1 MYLKMEGFHS
11 AARANITE
19 EQPGADGESIAQSE
33 HVVFHWSSVCACGGQ
48 PVAVFKA
55 AMSLKWAMSFDA
67 PL

>member
-33 HVVFHWSSVCACGGQ
+33 HVVFHWSSVCVWWPTSGCLEGCN
-48 PVAVFKA
+48 V
-55 AMSLKWAMSFDA
+55 LKVGNVI
-67 PL
+67 